1 MAKFLI
7 MSSKA
12 KMPSSCWG
20 GNNYHNLAL
29 VELDPDWP
37 TDVRPAMIST
47 RARGIKKIIEFYPK
61 LFKGKTEKSEYYKV
75 LAELQ
80 NQKKGME
87 SKNG

>member
-12 KMPSSCWG
+12 KMPMSCWG
-20 GNNYHNLAL
+20 GNNYHNLTL

-47 RARGIKKIIEFYPK
+47 RARGVKRIVEFYPK
-61 LFKGKTEKSEYYKV
+61 LFRGKTERSEYFRV
-75 LAELQ
+75 LKDLQEL
-80 NQKKGME
+80 KKEME